1 MEEVKNKASPGNKKG
16 QGKSENQ
23 EPALDEDDENEDDL
37 ESMQMIDFDNFV
49 GRHIN
54 EKKMVE
60 ISIERKSLGTKA
72 HEVCLDL
79 HT

>member
-16 QGKSENQ
+16 QGNSENQ
-23 EPALDEDDENEDDL
+23 EPAHDEDNENEDDL
-37 ESMQMIDFDNFV
+37 ESMQMIDFDKLV
-49 GRHIN
+49 GHLIN

-60 ISIERKSLGTKA
+60 ISIEMKSLGTKA

-79 HT
+79 CT